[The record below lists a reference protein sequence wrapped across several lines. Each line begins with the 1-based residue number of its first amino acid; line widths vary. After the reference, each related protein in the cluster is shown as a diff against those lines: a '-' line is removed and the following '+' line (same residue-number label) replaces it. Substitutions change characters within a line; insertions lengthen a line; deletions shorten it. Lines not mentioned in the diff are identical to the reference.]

1 MSRNREPMPHATT
14 FSPLTDLRMSR
25 SCLAALE
32 TSKFAS
38 ANQRWHLGRWTF
50 EEIPARTCFHHATG
64 TAYSFVQIWVVA
76 VDLVL
81 ALRCSFC
88 HGWRWSAA
96 MAGTLCRR
104 VAEPFRESL
113 GGIGIA
119 LPQQRNWHPHR
130 HSISLPENCHWI
142 WGVMNPSYPFIRPSI
157 GALTSF
163 ISRARAHLVCV
174 PYLPTTW
181 MQGGG
186 NFPIPWKSRNIEQ
199 K

>member
-1 MSRNREPMPHATT
+1 MSIYRAHRICRATASPCHMPQPFHH
-14 FSPLTDLRMSR
+14 SPICECLDRVWLPLRLPNLR
-25 SCLAALE
+25 QP
-32 TSKFAS
+32 TSDGTLVVGLSKKF
-38 ANQRWHLGRWTF
+38 QQGHV
-50 EEIPARTCFHHATG
+50 FHHATG

-142 WGVMNPSYPFIRPSI
+142 WGGLWTPV
-157 GALTSF
+157 T
-163 ISRARAHLVCV
+163 HL
-174 PYLPTTW
+174 
-181 MQGGG
+181 
-186 NFPIPWKSRNIEQ
+186 
-199 K
+199 